1 MKVIFLKDLKGQGK
15 KNEIKEVA
23 DGYGQNFLIKK
34 GYAILATPANVKKLE
49 HDMSEQQLEENL
61 YIKDMQSLK
70 QKLEKEKFIFKAKTG
85 KQDMMFGQIS
95 TKQIK
100 KMLDEK
106 NYNVSKTQ
114 IKIDHPIT
122 GIGTHIVEIELH
134 KKVVAEIKIVVEKE
148 S

>member
-85 KQDMMFGQIS
+85 KQDMMFGTIS
-95 TKQIK
+95 VKQIK
-100 KMLDEK
+100 KELDNK
-106 NYNVSKTQ
+106 GYQIDKKQIKLDTQ
-114 IKIDHPIT
+114 IT
-122 GIGTHIVEIELH
+122 SLGIHNVKIELH
-134 KKVVAEIKIVVEKE
+134 KKVEATIKIQVVK
-148 S
+148 

>member
-85 KQDMMFGQIS
+85 KQDMMFGTIS
-95 TKQIK
+95 VKQIK
-100 KMLDEK
+100 KELDNK
-106 NYNVSKTQ
+106 GYQIDKKQ
-114 IKIDHPIT
+114 IKLYTPIT
-122 GIGTHIVEIELH
+122 SLGIHNVKIELH
-134 KKVVAEIKIVVEKE
+134 KKVEATIKIQVVK
-148 S
+148 

>member
-34 GYAILATPANVKKLE
+34 GYAILATPTNVKKLE

-85 KQDMMFGQIS
+85 KQDMMFGTIS
-95 TKQIK
+95 VKQIK
-100 KMLDEK
+100 KELDNK
-106 NYNVSKTQ
+106 GYQIDKKQ
-114 IKIDHPIT
+114 IKLATPIT
-122 GIGTHIVEIELH
+122 SLGIHNVKIELH
-134 KKVVAEIKIVVEKE
+134 KKVEATIKIQVVK
-148 S
+148 

>member
-85 KQDMMFGQIS
+85 KQDMMFGTIS
-95 TKQIK
+95 VKQIK
-100 KMLDEK
+100 KELDNK
-106 NYNVSKTQ
+106 GYQIDKKQ
-114 IKIDHPIT
+114 IKLDTLIT
-122 GIGTHIVEIELH
+122 SLGIHNVKIELH
-134 KKVVAEIKIVVEKE
+134 KKVEATIKIQVVK
-148 S
+148 

>member
-1 MKVIFLKDLKGQGK
+1 MKVIFLKDLKDQGK

-85 KQDMMFGQIS
+85 KQDMMFGTIS
-95 TKQIK
+95 VKQIK
-100 KMLDEK
+100 KELDNK
-106 NYNVSKTQ
+106 VYQLDKKQ
-114 IKIDHPIT
+114 IKLDTPIT
-122 GIGTHIVEIELH
+122 SLGIHNVKIELH
-134 KKVVAEIKIVVEKE
+134 KKVEATIKIQVVK
-148 S
+148 

>member
-70 QKLEKEKFIFKAKTG
+70 QKLEKEKFIFKAKTE
-85 KQDMMFGQIS
+85 KQDMMFGTIS
-95 TKQIK
+95 VKQIK
-100 KMLDEK
+100 KELDNK
-106 NYNVSKTQ
+106 GYQIDKKQIKLDTQ
-114 IKIDHPIT
+114 IT
-122 GIGTHIVEIELH
+122 SLGIHNVKIELH
-134 KKVVAEIKIVVEKE
+134 KKVEATIKIQVVK
-148 S
+148 

>member
-1 MKVIFLKDLKGQGK
+1 MKVIFLKDLKDQAK

-85 KQDMMFGQIS
+85 KQDMMFGTIS
-95 TKQIK
+95 VKQIK
-100 KMLDEK
+100 KELDNK
-106 NYNVSKTQ
+106 GYQIDKKQ
-114 IKIDHPIT
+114 IKLDTPIT
-122 GIGTHIVEIELH
+122 SLGIHNF
-134 KKVVAEIKIVVEKE
+134 KI
-148 S
+148 

>member
-61 YIKDMQSLK
+61 YIKDMHSLK

-85 KQDMMFGQIS
+85 KQDMMFGTIS
-95 TKQIK
+95 VKQIK
-100 KMLDEK
+100 KELDNK
-106 NYNVSKTQ
+106 GYQIDKKQIKLDTQ
-114 IKIDHPIT
+114 IT
-122 GIGTHIVEIELH
+122 SLGIHNVKIELH
-134 KKVVAEIKIVVEKE
+134 KKVEATIKIQVVK
-148 S
+148 

>member
-1 MKVIFLKDLKGQGK
+1 MKVIILKDLKGQGK

-49 HDMSEQQLEENL
+49 HDMSKQQLEENL

-85 KQDMMFGQIS
+85 KQDMMFGTIS
-95 TKQIK
+95 VKQIK
-100 KMLDEK
+100 KELDNK
-106 NYNVSKTQ
+106 GYQIDKKQ
-114 IKIDHPIT
+114 IKLDTPIT
-122 GIGTHIVEIELH
+122 SLGIHNVKIELH
-134 KKVVAEIKIVVEKE
+134 KKVEATIKIQVVK
-148 S
+148 

>member
-70 QKLEKEKFIFKAKTG
+70 QKLEKEKFIFIPFG
-85 KQDMMFGQIS
+85 KGFGNTTRNYAMHNER
-95 TKQIK
+95 TK
-100 KMLDEK
+100 
-106 NYNVSKTQ
+106 
-114 IKIDHPIT
+114 
-122 GIGTHIVEIELH
+122 
-134 KKVVAEIKIVVEKE
+134 
-148 S
+148 

>member
-85 KQDMMFGQIS
+85 KQDMMFGTIS
-95 TKQIK
+95 VKQIK
-100 KMLDEK
+100 KELDNK
-106 NYNVSKTQ
+106 GYQIDKKQ
-114 IKIDHPIT
+114 IKLATPIT
-122 GIGTHIVEIELH
+122 SLGIHNVKIELH
-134 KKVVAEIKIVVEKE
+134 KKVEATIKIQVVK
-148 S
+148 

>member
-85 KQDMMFGQIS
+85 KQDMMFGTIS
-95 TKQIK
+95 VKQIK
-100 KMLDEK
+100 KELDNK
-106 NYNVSKTQ
+106 GYQIDKKQ
-114 IKIDHPIT
+114 IKLDTSIT
-122 GIGTHIVEIELH
+122 SLGIHNVKIELH
-134 KKVVAEIKIVVEKE
+134 KKVEATIKIQVVK
-148 S
+148 